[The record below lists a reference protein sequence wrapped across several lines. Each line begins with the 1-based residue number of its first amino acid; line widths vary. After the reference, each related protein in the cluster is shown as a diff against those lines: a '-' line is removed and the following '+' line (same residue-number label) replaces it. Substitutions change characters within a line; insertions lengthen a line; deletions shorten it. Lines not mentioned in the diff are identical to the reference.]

1 MLFCRRKFWDYHLRC
16 WDSIIRYSKK
26 VKILD
31 LKMKVWKSH
40 MLGVTLFHRIHGI
53 CIFTITRLWFQI
65 IFYFNPKIGQDFQF
79 DSYFSDGL
87 TPATRDAELGKT
99 PLFWS
104 FNAII
109 PLNKSHLH
117 EIDMVGMISLTHFGC
132 LLISGFFK
140 CSWDCTLKNKGI
152 HTTNDWRCSL
162 VVAYMNSGYPLKYQ
176 AQPSIF
182 RGILDEEHS
191 KLQLLLYIYPTDW
204 CFFLLTIR

>member
-1 MLFCRRKFWDYHLRC
+1 MASNHFF
-16 WDSIIRYSKK
+16 
-26 VKILD
+26 
-31 LKMKVWKSH
+31 
-40 MLGVTLFHRIHGI
+40 
-53 CIFTITRLWFQI
+53 IFT
-65 IFYFNPKIGQDFQF
+65 PKIGQDLQF

-162 VVAYMNSGYPLKYQ
+162 VVAYMNSGYRLKFQ

-191 KLQLLLYIYPTDW
+191 KLQLLLYIFPTDW